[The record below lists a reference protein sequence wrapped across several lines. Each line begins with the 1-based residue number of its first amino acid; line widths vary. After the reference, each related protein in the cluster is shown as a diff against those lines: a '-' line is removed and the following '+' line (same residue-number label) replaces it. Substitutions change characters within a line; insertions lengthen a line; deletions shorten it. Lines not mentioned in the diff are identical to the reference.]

1 MGCVVPPA
9 FHGQYDYPE
18 EIVRYQKKE
27 FIGHTD
33 PEQRMKDLVACGLPE
48 NVEKPMFKLRASMQG
63 ETNVEP
69 ELRYYNLNECML
81 RKGYLYIS
89 DIACGQKVRKFGI
102 CK

>member
-27 FIGHTD
+27 SIGHTD

-48 NVEKPMFKLRASMQG
+48 NVEKPMFQLRATLPG
-63 ETNVEP
+63 ESGVES
-69 ELRYYNLNECML
+69 ELRYYKLNDCM
-81 RKGYLYIS
+81 REKGYLVIS
-89 DIACGQKVRKFGI
+89 FVACGQKVRKFGI